1 MTRVH
6 EILIDAEK
14 CVGCGECLRV
24 CPSEVIEMRDG
35 KALALRPE
43 KSMLCG
49 HCEAVCPVGAV
60 RVPALDDWA
69 AGFTTFEAAE
79 DEAALPALAALMR
92 GRRSCRNY
100 LREPVPEDELEDLV
114 RLAVSAPSGTNSQK
128 WTFTLLPDRE
138 AVLDLGRT
146 VAGFFGR
153 LNRKAEKAWLRKT
166 LALAGKG
173 ELEGYYRGYY
183 AKVADALRR
192 WNETGEDLL
201 FHGAPAAVIVGSR
214 PGASCPAEDAL
225 LATGQ
230 MLLAARAMGLGT
242 CLVGYA
248 VEAMRRDPVV
258 QKAVGMPGEETVYAV
273 MALGRPDEKYL
284 RPAGRMKPLLRY
296 HRG

>member
-1 MTRVH
+1 MSRVR
-6 EILIDAEK
+6 EILIDAEE

-24 CPSEVIEMRDG
+24 CPSEVIEMRGG
-35 KALALRPE
+35 KAVAVRPE

-49 HCEAVCPVGAV
+49 HCEAVCPVDAV

-69 AGFTTFEAAE
+69 ADFSTFEAGLSQ
-79 DEAALPALAALMR
+79 AALPDLAALMR

-100 LREPVPEDELEDLV
+100 LEDPVPEEKLEDLV

-128 WTFTLLPDRE
+128 WTFTLLPERE
-138 AVLDLGRT
+138 AVLDLGRA
-146 VAGFFGR
+146 VAGFYGR
-153 LNRKAEKAWLRKT
+153 LNRKAEKAWLRKA

-192 WNETGEDLL
+192 WHEHGEDLL
-201 FHGAPAAVIVGSR
+201 FHGAPAAVIAGSR

-230 MLLAARAMGLGT
+230 MLLAVEAMGLGA
-242 CLVGYA
+242 CLIGYA
-248 VEAMRRDPVV
+248 VEAMRRDPAV
-258 QKAVGMPGEETVYAV
+258 QRAVGMPEDETVYAV
-273 MALGRPDEKYL
+273 MALGYPDENYL
-284 RPAGRMKPLLRY
+284 RPAGRMKPVLRC